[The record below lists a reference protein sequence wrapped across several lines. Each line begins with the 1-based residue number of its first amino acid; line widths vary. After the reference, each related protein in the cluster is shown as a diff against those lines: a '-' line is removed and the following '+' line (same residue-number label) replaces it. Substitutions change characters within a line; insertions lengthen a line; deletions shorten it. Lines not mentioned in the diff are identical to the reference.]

1 MILLW
6 WGPDRVGP
14 DLEVTVSGERPGD
27 RRSATAAGQPY
38 KKNHAK
44 PGYSEF
50 LKIIENQEEQ
60 RKAKKN
66 LETPRKTKKNQ
77 EKPRKIKKT
86 KKNQEKPRK
95 TKKN

>member
-44 PGYSEF
+44 PGYSES

-60 RKAKKN
+60 KK
-66 LETPRKTKKNQ
+66 LRKTKKHQEKPRKKQENQRKTNKNQENQ
-77 EKPRKIKKT
+77 EKPRET
-86 KKNQEKPRK
+86 KKD
-95 TKKN
+95 